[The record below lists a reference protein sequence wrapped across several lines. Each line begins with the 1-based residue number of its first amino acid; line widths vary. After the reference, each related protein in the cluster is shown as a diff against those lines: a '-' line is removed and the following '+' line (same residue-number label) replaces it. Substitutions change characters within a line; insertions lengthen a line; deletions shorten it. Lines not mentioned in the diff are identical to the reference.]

1 LLHLTLACVRCEP
14 TIEAAEDLLL
24 TASKHAGAQ
33 AVSAIQFSSAHHAE
47 ALASAH
53 APSRLDCGAANWL
66 HAQWRRSSRRRPMLL
81 TAPQSLA
88 LPSANV
94 LLHGHREFSGLT
106 TLVCF
111 FGVPTNNSTL
121 AELITPHLHNLL
133 LRLRR
138 AGWLNLSAFTSAEH
152 SIITHLVLGG
162 SNKQIARA
170 LGKSETTIRNQLH
183 RMYLKL
189 GVGRRIDAIR
199 MLEHL
204 MLVDAQ

>member
-1 LLHLTLACVRCEP
+1 
-14 TIEAAEDLLL
+14 
-24 TASKHAGAQ
+24 
-33 AVSAIQFSSAHHAE
+33 
-47 ALASAH
+47 
-53 APSRLDCGAANWL
+53 
-66 HAQWRRSSRRRPMLL
+66 
-81 TAPQSLA
+81 
-88 LPSANV
+88 V

-204 MLVDAQ
+204 MLTDAA